1 MRQNKRCWKAV
12 ISLSDKKTIFPGAVI
27 GIIGGGQLGKMMAV
41 AAKQMGYKVAVV
53 DPVKDSPCGQI
64 ADIEIT
70 AQYNDREAI
79 QKLAGVSDIITYE
92 FENIDYEA
100 LNWLKEHAYL
110 PQGSELL
117 LITQNRETEKKAI
130 QSAGCQVA
138 PYRIVNSRRELEEAV
153 QSLGLP
159 AVLKTCRGGY
169 DGKGQFVIKEEGQ
182 TDEAAALLENG
193 ACILESW
200 VSFRMELSVI
210 VTRSVHGEISTF
222 PGAENIHHHN
232 ILFQSIV
239 PARAEETVQKR
250 AEALAVQLAEKLEL
264 VGPLAVEMFV
274 TEDGDLLINELAPR
288 PHNSGHYTLDLCE
301 TSQFEQHIRAVCG
314 LPLGR
319 TDLLKPGMMV
329 NLLGDEVKL
338 AEEHTELLKEAKLYL
353 YGKHEIKKGRKMG
366 HMTFLREPDEK
377 WIQDIT
383 NIWMKRD
390 GGRA

>member
-169 DGKGQFVIKEEGQ
+169 DGKGQFVIKEKGQ

-222 PGAENIHHHN
+222 PAAENIHHHN

-338 AEEHTELLKEAKLYL
+338 AEEHPELLKEAKLYL